1 NFHGL
6 FWPAVLHANGM
17 RLPDRLQVNGYLTVN
32 GAKMSKSRGT
42 FIMARTYL
50 DSGLDPEHLR
60 YYFAAKSSGGVDD
73 LDLNLEDF
81 SARVNSDLV
90 GKFVNIA
97 SRCAGF
103 IHKHFDG
110 RLAPSL
116 SDEAGTFYLQANA
129 RLREACLGD
138 KGAYRRG
145 NFNAVLLATMAEAD
159 AV

>member
-1 NFHGL
+1 
-6 FWPAVLHANGM
+6 
-17 RLPDRLQVNGYLTVN
+17 
-32 GAKMSKSRGT
+32 
-42 FIMARTYL
+42 
-50 DSGLDPEHLR
+50 LDPEHLR

-81 SARVNSDLV
+81 SARVTSGLV

-103 IHKHFDG
+103 MHKHFDG
-110 RLAPSL
+110 RLATSL
-116 SDEAGTFYLQANA
+116 SDEAGSFYRQAHG

-145 NFNAVLLATMAEAD
+145 DFNAVLLATMAEAD
-159 AV
+159 AVNALIAEKAPWKLAKEEGNERELHDICSL